1 MPPGKGEET
10 ISAIGL
16 AELRCSRG
24 GGPWL
29 GEFLIRKPQ
38 RCGLATCFVFERTTE
53 DASRGMNKKTA
64 NTRFRPGESGNPGGR
79 PKGSRN
85 KATLAMEALL
95 DGEGEEITR
104 KAIEL
109 AKDGDMGAI
118 RVCMDRIAPPRRQTC
133 ALRPTKNEE
142 GQRRRWSFSSYCPG
156 CVWRRA
162 HTMGGRRVD
171 KSP

>member
-1 MPPGKGEET
+1 
-10 ISAIGL
+10 
-16 AELRCSRG
+16 
-24 GGPWL
+24 
-29 GEFLIRKPQ
+29 
-38 RCGLATCFVFERTTE
+38 
-53 DASRGMNKKTA
+53 MNKKTA

-118 RVCMDRIAPPRRQTC
+118 RVCMDRIAPPRRDRHVHF
-133 ALRPTKNEE
+133 ALPKMRKASDAVGASAAIVQAVSGGELTPWEAGELIKVLE
-142 GQRRRWSFSSYCPG
+142 SYAWTLQVSDFEASLERLESQKGATP
-156 CVWRRA
+156 
-162 HTMGGRRVD
+162 
-171 KSP
+171 